1 MPEVNCSTENNESVF
16 SSRVRVEMKLE
27 RKKNSEEEKSLFQL
41 IINNYVNLFKTL
53 CCVYRELFLS
63 SRLEQRREAGDA
75 R

>member
-53 CCVYRELFLS
+53 CCVYRELLLS